1 MSFDPK
7 SVAETLVEAL
17 PYIQKYNNKII
28 VVKYGGNAMVSSSLK
43 QDVMKDLVLLS
54 RVGVKVVLVHGGGPS
69 INETLKRMNIESKF
83 VNGLRQTDEQT
94 IKVVQM
100 VLAGQVN
107 KDLVNLINLEG
118 GSAIGLSGIDAK
130 LIECVPLNEDLGF
143 VGDIT
148 KVNTEIITNSLN
160 NGYIPVVST
169 IGCDDKGNV
178 YNINGDTAAS
188 AIAGALKAAAL
199 ITMTDTR
206 GLLRVKDDESTL
218 IPKIAVSETAQL
230 IHEGVISGGM
240 IPKIQSC
247 VEAIRNGVRRVF
259 VIDGRIPHAILIE
272 MLSDHGI
279 GTMFYK

>member
-43 QDVMKDLVLLS
+43 QNVMKDLVLLS

-69 INETLKRMNIESKF
+69 INETLKKMNIESKF